1 MKMINKFIPYDC
13 YKDIYCIDYN
23 KLYSQGVKIILFDLD
38 NTIQKNTDKVP
49 SSQAIALINELKQI
63 GFKVFILSNNS
74 YERIDDILKIFNI
87 EGFARSKKPLKKG
100 YKKALEYL
108 RKQNYIKNNAEI
120 VAVGDQILTDILGA
134 NKMGLKNILVKPIE
148 LKTEKWYTKLNR
160 NTEKF
165 IIKRMK
171 KKHKEKYDKIM
182 NILGE

>member
-1 MKMINKFIPYDC
+1 MKLINRFIPYDC

-23 KLYSQGVKIILFDLD
+23 KLYSEGVKIILFDLD

-49 SSQAIALINELKQI
+49 SPEAIELINELKQK

-74 YERIDDILKIFNI
+74 YERISSTLKIFGI

-100 YKKALEYL
+100 YKKALKVLQE
-108 RKQNYIKNNAEI
+108 QNLIRSKEEV
-120 VAVGDQILTDILGA
+120 VAIGDQVLTDILGA

-160 NTEKF
+160 NTEKM
-165 IIKRMK
+165 IIKKMK
-171 KKHKEKYDKIM
+171 KNYKEKYEKIM
-182 NILGE
+182 SILGD